1 MCQVDRQR
9 QAMAPLRYTARMND
23 SRLQQEILEQPA
35 ALQRLLDEGRASVQ
49 AAAAAIRA
57 FNPAFVTIAAR
68 GSSDNAARYAQYL
81 FGAQNRLPVGLATPS
96 LYSVYASPP
105 RLQRSLVIG
114 ISQSGQSPDIVAVL
128 RAGREQHALTIAI
141 TNDGESPLAQ
151 VADHCILLHC
161 GPERSVAAT
170 KTYTSS
176 LLAIALLGAEL
187 AQAQERLDLLARIPQ
202 HVRALCERGEEFRT
216 AGAVQRDMQSC
227 VVLSRGY
234 NYATA
239 FEIALKLK
247 ELCYV
252 LAEPWS
258 SADFQHGPV
267 ALVEQD
273 FALLAIV
280 PPGPLAP
287 KLIALLGELRGRGA
301 RLLVISAQPEAL
313 ALAHTPLP
321 LPALPEWLTPLVAV
335 LPGQFFALGLTQA
348 KGLDVDQPRGLSKVT
363 RTQ

>member
-1 MCQVDRQR
+1 
-9 QAMAPLRYTARMND
+9 MAPLRYTARMND
-23 SRLQQEILEQPA
+23 SRLQQEILEQPT

-57 FNPAFVTIAAR
+57 FDPAFVTIAAR

-187 AQAQERLDLLARIPQ
+187 AQAQERLDLLTRIPQ
-202 HVRALCERGEEFRT
+202 HVRALCERGEEFSA
-216 AGAVQRDMQSC
+216 AGAAQRDMQSC

-267 ALVEQD
+267 ALVEQG

-280 PPGPLAP
+280 PPGPAGAP
-287 KLIALLGELRGRGA
+287 NSPRCWASCADAA
-301 RLLVISAQPEAL
+301 RV
-313 ALAHTPLP
+313 
-321 LPALPEWLTPLVAV
+321 
-335 LPGQFFALGLTQA
+335 
-348 KGLDVDQPRGLSKVT
+348 
-363 RTQ
+363 

>member
-1 MCQVDRQR
+1 
-9 QAMAPLRYTARMND
+9 MAPLRYTARMNE
-23 SRLQQEILEQPA
+23 SRLQQEILEQPT

-57 FNPAFVTIAAR
+57 FDPAFVTIAAR

-141 TNDGESPLAQ
+141 TNDSDSPLAQ
-151 VADHCILLHC
+151 VADHCIPLHC

-202 HVRALCERGEEFRT
+202 HVQALCERGTEFSA
-216 AGAVQRDMQSC
+216 AGAAQRDMQSC
-227 VVLSRGY
+227 VVLSPRLQLRHRLRNRAQAQG
-234 NYATA
+234 A
-239 FEIALKLK
+239 
-247 ELCYV
+247 V
-252 LAEPWS
+252 LRA
-258 SADFQHGPV
+258 GR
-267 ALVEQD
+267 ALV
-273 FALLAIV
+273 F
-280 PPGPLAP
+280 G
-287 KLIALLGELRGRGA
+287 G
-301 RLLVISAQPEAL
+301 
-313 ALAHTPLP
+313 
-321 LPALPEWLTPLVAV
+321 LPARARRAGGTGFRIAGHRPARPRWRPNSPRCWASCADAARVCWSFPRSRKRWRWHIRRCRCPRCRNGSRRWSRCC
-335 LPGQFFALGLTQA
+335 PGQFFALGLTQA